1 MKLKTALIASAIWT
15 VVVIGLI
22 GVVIWYIAN
31 HPVPGVSKKDR
42 AAQAG
47 GGLGV
52 FAGIG
57 YGCIWLP
64 YAAAIGKKKRAE
76 RERAKTA
83 KKSQKRKGRK
93 TGSRES

>member
-1 MKLKTALIASAIWT
+1 MRLKTALIATGIWT
-15 VVVIGLI
+15 VVVVILA

-31 HPVPGVSKKDR
+31 HPIPGVSKKDR

-64 YAAAIGKKKRAE
+64 YAAAIGKQKREA
-76 RERAKTA
+76 REKAKSA
-83 KKSQKRKGRK
+83 KKPQKRKGR
-93 TGSRES
+93 